1 MIVLPRAADDSTCE
15 VLHSLQFPYIFLC
28 GICPNVQAAVQLT
41 ETKAFIAVNND
52 VLSRQCLTR
61 LICARRAIHSYTVV
75 LMRSSNV
82 KFESKITARSFA
94 DCTEEMSF
102 PNKEKRN
109 SWSFE
114 VICRLPKTINFV
126 LLGKRMLSNSS
137 KTFAG
142 NIDLTVPIWQT
153 KSID

>member
-75 LMRSSNV
+75 LIQS
-82 KFESKITARSFA
+82 FESKNHAEIF
-94 DCTEEMSF
+94 C
-102 PNKEKRN
+102 
-109 SWSFE
+109 
-114 VICRLPKTINFV
+114 
-126 LLGKRMLSNSS
+126 
-137 KTFAG
+137 
-142 NIDLTVPIWQT
+142 
-153 KSID
+153 